1 MKPWNPQEYDAWYDT
16 PLGMVSD
23 RLEKELIFSLLGD
36 IENEAVLDVGCG
48 TGNYTIELVK
58 RGANVVGVDRSED
71 MLALARQKGQ
81 GEGLKV
87 NFQAADAMNLPY
99 PDSSFD
105 MVISN
110 GLLCFLKEPEKALM
124 EMHRVLKPG
133 GRLVVSVL
141 NKWSPWALF
150 RRIKGI
156 FKDTIYSQAR
166 FISSPEL
173 EGMLKRAGFD
183 VKDDKTC
190 LFFFPINCKLYLKL
204 AEPFE
209 RLDMVVTPRMGA
221 FLAASA
227 IKTEEPR
234 GHGDT
239 NKITNTSNT
248 STVKHVM
255 PE

>member
-1 MKPWNPQEYDAWYDT
+1 MKPWDPEEYDAWYET
-16 PLGMVSD
+16 PLGNLSD
-23 RLEKELIFSLLGD
+23 RLEKKLVFSLIG
-36 IENEAVLDVGCG
+36 IRPGEAVLDVGCG
-48 TGNYTIELVK
+48 TGNYTIELAR
-58 RGANVVGVDRSED
+58 RGAAVVGIDRSEE
-71 MLALARQKGQ
+71 MLVWARQKVKD
-81 GEGLKV
+81 ERLKV
-87 NFQAADAMNLPY
+87 NFQAADALDLPF

-105 MVISN
+105 AVVSN
-110 GLLCFLKEPEKALM
+110 GLLCFLNEPEMALM

-133 GRLVVSVL
+133 GRLVVGVL

-150 RRIKGI
+150 RRMKGL
-156 FKDTIYSQAR
+156 FKDTIYNQAR
-166 FISSPEL
+166 FISPPEL
-173 EGMLKRAGFD
+173 EGFLKRAGFD

-190 LFFFPINCKLYLKL
+190 LFFFPISCKLYLRL

-209 RLDMVVTPRMGA
+209 RLDRAVTPRMGA

-227 IKTEEPR
+227 IKAEEPR

-239 NKITNTSNT
+239 NKITNTSTT